1 MKLHTTTPPSI
12 YQTDKLS
19 LAAYLVAA
27 GIAQLAGVS
36 PIEGSGKVAFRLS
49 EAPSPEQLARYF
61 SGEATVSA
69 LRFGDALSNL
79 KAAVFEAKRAA
90 GLWRNNADN

>member
-1 MKLHTTTPPSI
+1 MPIRTTSPKTN

-27 GIAQLAGVS
+27 GIARLSGVL
-36 PIEGSGKVAFRLS
+36 PIDGSAKVAFRLS

-69 LRFGDALSNL
+69 LRFSDTLSNL
-79 KAAVFEAKRAA
+79 KAAVFEAKRAT
-90 GLWRNNADN
+90 GR